1 MKGSYFIYLS
11 ILFTVGKTGLSGN
24 VFQLH
29 QKRVLSVGFSYG
41 DILVQSFYVAKEG
54 ILSYMILATMT
65 IF

>member
-1 MKGSYFIYLS
+1 MKGTYFIYLS
-11 ILFTVGKTGLSGN
+11 ILSTVGKTGLSGN

-29 QKRVLSVGFSYG
+29 QKRFPSVGFSYG
-41 DILVQSFYVAKEG
+41 DILVQSFYVPKEG